1 MVSNLI
7 LLIFKGSVILD
18 RYNYKTVR
26 LSENNLGKKFMNV
39 KSSEK
44 CQTISLENE
53 RLLGCQSNI

>member
-26 LSENNLGKKFMNV
+26 LSENNLGEKFMNV

-44 CQTISLENE
+44 CQTRSLENE

>member
-7 LLIFKGSVILD
+7 LLIFKDSVILD

-26 LSENNLGKKFMNV
+26 LSENNLGEKFMNV